1 MSAMTLQEH
10 TARAFDTDIAGMRHA
25 VDDLRDAL
33 VETLVARM
41 GREPHRVAQALD
53 LILVVQSIE
62 RIADHAESVAEY
74 VVNVVQGVDTRHGN
88 LPA

>member
-1 MSAMTLQEH
+1 
-10 TARAFDTDIAGMRHA
+10 
-25 VDDLRDAL
+25 
-33 VETLVARM
+33 M

-62 RIADHAESVAEY
+62 RVADHAESVAEY
-74 VVNVVQGVDTRHGN
+74 VVNVVQGVDMRHGN